1 MARAFSVEDG
11 GLGKT
16 TTVKHTKNREYIDL
30 DLSFAKKGS
39 GDVYKKNAIAS
50 IKQAL
55 KLLLMTQRAEKPFS
69 PFFGANLQSYL
80 FELGDTRTISDIRF
94 AIEQNIRTFE
104 PRINPNNLKI
114 DLDFDEGNNLLNV
127 KIIFTVVNSS
137 EEVTFT
143 TQLNRLR

>member
-50 IKQAL
+50 VKQAL

-69 PFFGANLQSYL
+69 PFFGANLQTYL

>member
-1 MARAFSVEDG
+1 MARAFAVEDT

-50 IKQAL
+50 VKQAL
-55 KLLLMTQRAEKPFS
+55 KVLLLTQRTEKVFS
-69 PFFGANLQSYL
+69 PFFGANIQEYL
-80 FELGDTRTISDIRF
+80 FELGDTRTLSDIEF

-127 KIIFTVVNSS
+127 HITFNVVNSR